1 MKLRPIAIPKGFG
14 ALDLDLPGVELDLS
28 DTPQG
33 LGQYVPFEPQL
44 RVISGM
50 LILAATAPTKHGT
63 RRLHAI
69 RRRLLQTQE
78 PRSLDVLPRLRPLG
92 LDGLTRQYKWRED
105 DLAIQPAQP
114 FTAINQL
121 FNVEL
126 QTYEG

>member
-14 ALDLDLPGVELDLS
+14 ALDPDVPGVELDLP
-28 DTPQG
+28 DAPQG
-33 LGQYVPFEPQL
+33 FGQYVSFEPEL
-44 RVISGM
+44 GVISGV
-50 LILAATAPTKHGT
+50 LILAAAASPKNRTK
-63 RRLHAI
+63 RFHAI

-78 PRSLDVLPRLRPLG
+78 PRSLDVLPRLRPLS
-92 LDGLTRQYKWRED
+92 LDGLTRQYKRRED

-114 FTAINQL
+114 LTAINQL